1 MDNNKTYNPYQII
14 ELITKTKD
22 SDKIKT
28 YYSGAETGL
37 ETLPSYIMCKLLSR
51 TNLCENEPFI
61 NVLGLLSLTPT
72 TPETQAL
79 FLSKVLPKT
88 NSYCP
93 KW

>member
-1 MDNNKTYNPYQII
+1 MDNNKTHNPYQII

-22 SDKIKT
+22 SDKIKSYFT
-28 YYSGAETGL
+28 TAQDSQ

-51 TNLCENEPFI
+51 TNLCENEPSI

-79 FLSKVLPKT
+79 FLSKVLPRT